1 MKCEEHHL
9 VIETKEDLDLFFE
22 AIRDP
27 LGEHSLMPITKYAV
41 YTFATEELWQLY
53 KARIDLL

>member
-9 VIETKEDLDLFFE
+9 VIETKEDLELFFE
-22 AIRDP
+22 AIQNP
-27 LGEHSLMPITKYAV
+27 LAEHPLIPITRYAV